1 MPESGND
8 ELHNEKARTST
19 LEPHL
24 DIVQI
29 QQYLIGDIV
38 NSSILV
44 VCQLAV

>member
-1 MPESGND
+1 MPESEND
-8 ELHNEKARTST
+8 ELHNGKARTST

-24 DIVQI
+24 NIVQI
-29 QQYLIGDIV
+29 QQYLISDIV